1 MTRKLKSLRAA
12 FGLTQKNMSEKLGI
26 SEVSYRDKEN
36 GKQVFTTKEVNVILG
51 IFAERG
57 ERVSYEDIFRSEE

>member
-12 FGLTQKNMSEKLGI
+12 FGLTQKDMSEKLGI

-36 GKQVFTTKEVNVILG
+36 GKQVFTTKEANAILD

-57 ERVSYEDIFRSEE
+57 ERVSYDDIFRNEE